1 MDRRAFLIAGSW
13 SLAAT
18 GALAATRKIPAMP
31 ARTDALHQAITACE
45 RDSGGRLGVAL
56 LDTGSGLR
64 FAYRGEER
72 FPMCSTF
79 KFLLAAAILTKVQA
93 GKESLTRKL
102 PVRAADILD
111 HSPVA
116 RKHVGGQA
124 AISELCEGA
133 IIYSD
138 NAAAN
143 LLLRTIGG
151 PEGFT
156 RFLRGMGDSVTRL
169 DRWEPVMGEAAP
181 GDQRDTTSPT
191 AMLESLRKVTLGTV
205 LAPPQRTRLT
215 SWLIANK
222 TGDARLRAGLPRGWR
237 VGDKTG
243 SGGHGTT
250 NDVAIFWPP
259 QRRPVLVTTYL
270 TGSRLDDAGRNAVLA
285 RVGHAATGAIQ

>member
-18 GALAATRKIPAMP
+18 GALATTRKIPVMP
-31 ARTDALHQAITACE
+31 RNDSLRQAIAACE

-56 LDTGSGLR
+56 LDTGTGLR

-79 KFLLAAAILTKVQA
+79 KFLLAAAILTKVQT

-102 PVRAADILD
+102 RVKAADILD

-116 RKHVGGQA
+116 RKHVGDQA
-124 AISELCEGA
+124 AIGELCEGA

-138 NAAAN
+138 NTAAN

-151 PEGFT
+151 PKGFT
-156 RFLRGMGDSVTRL
+156 RFLRGMGDPVTRL
-169 DRWEPVMGEAAP
+169 DRWEPVMSEAAP
-181 GDQRDTTSPT
+181 GDQRDTTSPA

-205 LAPPQRTRLT
+205 LVPPQRTRLAN
-215 SWLIANK
+215 WLIANK
-222 TGDARLRAGLPRGWR
+222 TGDERLRAGLPRGWR

-250 NDVAIFWPP
+250 NDVAILWPP
-259 QRRPVLVTTYL
+259 QRRPVLVSTYL
-270 TGSRLDDAGRNAVLA
+270 TESRLDDDGRNAILA
-285 RVGHAATGAIQ
+285 RVGRAVAEAIQ